1 MPLQWWLLLSLLC
14 WFLLVALLSDYRRLG
29 CRPGSS
35 LSRTALGISS
45 PHTLCI
51 TNKPGPVALN
61 NTPFSIQLL
70 WVRSS
75 GTAEPGSLRGE
86 SHRLQ
91 SGLPTGS
98 HPKAGLEKNSFH
110 AHHVVLAG
118 FSSSG
123 EVGPRAINTCICF
136 SCSESIP
143 ELSSLM

>member
-70 WVRSS
+70 WVRARFSVGGISQAAIRAAHRVSS
-75 GTAEPGSLRGE
+75 EGWTGEEQLPRSLTWFWPDSVPLGRLDPGPSTPAFV
-86 SHRLQ
+86 SPAQ
-91 SGLPTGS
+91 SP
-98 HPKAGLEKNSFH
+98 F
-110 AHHVVLAG
+110 
-118 FSSSG
+118 
-123 EVGPRAINTCICF
+123 
-136 SCSESIP
+136 
-143 ELSSLM
+143 LSSAL

>member
-110 AHHVVLAG
+110 AHSRG
-118 FSSSG
+118 FGRIQFLWGGWTQGHQHPHLFLLLRVRS
-123 EVGPRAINTCICF
+123 
-136 SCSESIP
+136 
-143 ELSSLM
+143 